1 MTHLPTPLRR
11 ATALASLLA
20 LLVAQPVWARGLADA
35 SAPRGNTP
43 APAAPATPANQ
54 QAQDEGTVPCKVL
67 NMLASG
73 DFGGSS
79 FFAAPAAPAAPK
91 GVAPAAAEPK
101 PCLVLR
107 GLA

>member
-11 ATALASLLA
+11 ATASATLLA
-20 LLVAQPVWARGLADA
+20 LLAAQPVWARGLADA
-35 SAPRGNTP
+35 SAPRGNAP
-43 APAAPATPANQ
+43 APTAPASQ
-54 QAQDEGTVPCKVL
+54 QAQDEGAVPCKML
-67 NMLASG
+67 NMLAQG

>member
-11 ATALASLLA
+11 ATATATLLA
-20 LLVAQPVWARGLADA
+20 LLAAQPVWARVTADA
-35 SAPRGNTP
+35 SVPRGNAP
-43 APAAPATPANQ
+43 APSLPVAPVSP
-54 QAQDEGTVPCKVL
+54 QAQDQGTVPCKVL
-67 NMLASG
+67 NMLAQS

-79 FFAAPAAPAAPK
+79 FFAAPAPTAPK

>member
-11 ATALASLLA
+11 ATATATLLA
-20 LLVAQPVWARGLADA
+20 RRAAQPVWARGLADA
-35 SAPRGNTP
+35 SAPRGSTP
-43 APAAPATPANQ
+43 APTAPAPQ
-54 QAQDEGTVPCKVL
+54 QAQEEGAVPCKVL

-73 DFGGSS
+73 DVGGSS
-79 FFAAPAAPAAPK
+79 FFAAPGPTAPAVPK
-91 GVAPAAAEPK
+91 GVAPATAEPK

>member
-11 ATALASLLA
+11 ATALATLLA

-43 APAAPATPANQ
+43 APTTPATPANQ
-54 QAQDEGTVPCKVL
+54 QAQDEGAVPCKVL
-67 NMLASG
+67 NMLAQG
-73 DFGGSS
+73 DVGGSS
-79 FFAAPAAPAAPK
+79 FLAAPAPVAPK